1 MRGDSHWAVVRVAGA
16 HAEASDRLEGGV
28 GDRDTV
34 GPQRQCPGEVGR
46 FAQTSRDDQRDIGG
60 VAGIEVSPRP
70 RQSRQSGYGNIV
82 AEDQRGRAGTASA
95 AVEDE
100 VVDADSQGGIDVLF
114 DVLGGESEAD
124 RDASRRCAHLLGE
137 LSEVGC
143 RTSRPLHD
151 LVAARRARAL

>member
-1 MRGDSHWAVVRVAGA
+1 MMSRARRSSFCVAIPTGQLFVWQA
-16 HAEASDRLEGGV
+16 RMPRHPIAWRAELE
-28 GDRDTV
+28 TAI
-34 GPQRQCPGEVGR
+34 PSAPS
-46 FAQTSRDDQRDIGG
+46 ARDDQRDIGG

-82 AEDQRGRAGTASA
+82 AEDQRGRAGTAFA

-114 DVLGGESEAD
+114 DVLGGEFEAD